1 MQPRWKDPLATPEG
15 ELLMIVKELEKN
27 IGCADHSDH
36 GAETADYKSDRGEK
50 APPKL
55 PKTKKDPKH
64 NKKKVE
70 KESTDKTTEFLRGK
84 GIMTK
89 YEQEASVENSVPTFM
104 DHGGGT
110 AVEAINYHTNQTI
123 PDFPAD
129 APKRTFIT
137 EKAKI
142 PSVSQTGYDEKG
154 SSLHMHL
161 NDGGAGDYRAK
172 IEESMV
178 SLKKAGVGNPGIM
191 EEIAHEVE
199 QLVSR
204 LS

>member
-1 MQPRWKDPLATPEG
+1 M
-15 ELLMIVKELEKN
+15 
-27 IGCADHSDH
+27 DHD
-36 GAETADYKSDRGEK
+36 
-50 APPKL
+50 
-55 PKTKKDPKH
+55 
-64 NKKKVE
+64 
-70 KESTDKTTEFLRGK
+70 STCKTTEFLREK
-84 GIMTK
+84 GIMVK
-89 YEQEASVENSVPTFM
+89 YEQEPSVENSVPTFL
-104 DHGGGT
+104 DHSGGT

-123 PDFPAD
+123 PDFPAE
-129 APKRTFIT
+129 AKKRTFIT

-161 NDGGAGDYRAK
+161 NDGGSSDYRAK

-178 SLKKAGVGNPGIM
+178 TLKKQGVGNPGIM
-191 EEIAHEVE
+191 EQIAVQVE